1 MTSLRHPP
9 DSLSQTLQPI
19 VEIIHRRIAVHLNV
33 IYCIIKRNGVTV
45 NDTQLGNQGLSEQ
58 TLLREFLDYLV
69 ELLTKAY

>member
-45 NDTQLGNQGLSEQ
+45 NDTQLGNQGFRAYRNKHYSESFWI
-58 TLLREFLDYLV
+58 TL
-69 ELLTKAY
+69 